1 MVEAT
6 RQKILNAYR
15 HLAVHHG
22 IKGATTAKIAELA
35 GVSEVTLFR
44 YFKDKKALMLTTVQE
59 GRDDFLK
66 FKQAS
71 VYSEDLMTDLLNIA
85 KYYIEFSTSHQ
96 DILVLYDDTKDP
108 NCDLAIATLDL
119 INQFKAFIIETCE
132 HYQDKAY
139 FKDHEQI
146 EWVANNLIWIS
157 LGMTDNGRFDLKY
170 QDPDF
175 YYQNLKQF
183 IQLVID
189 HKM

>member
-1 MVEAT
+1 MNFQLPT
-6 RQKILNAYR
+6 K
-15 HLAVHHG
+15 
-22 IKGATTAKIAELA
+22 
-35 GVSEVTLFR
+35 
-44 YFKDKKALMLTTVQE
+44 
-59 GRDDFLK
+59 
-66 FKQAS
+66 
-71 VYSEDLMTDLLNIA
+71 
-85 KYYIEFSTSHQ
+85 TS
-96 DILVLYDDTKDP
+96 LVLYDDTKDP
-108 NCDLAIATLDL
+108 NCDLAIASLDL
-119 INQFKAFIIETCE
+119 INQFKSFIIETCE
-132 HYQDKAY
+132 HYQAKTY